1 MTPDPKLANIG
12 VEQAKK
18 AGKWLHSEVKLRPDA
33 VLCSG
38 LTRAVETALFAF
50 GPSSPYKVN
59 TFITPYKVTAIGFI
73 LAPTA
78 VTNV

>member
-1 MTPDPKLANIG
+1 VCDARWDGLHSIRSALTPDPQLSNIG

-18 AGKWLHSEVKLRPDA
+18 AGRVLHAEIGLRPDA

-50 GPSSPYKVN
+50 GPASPYQVCH
-59 TFITPYKVTAIGFI
+59 
-73 LAPTA
+73 
-78 VTNV
+78 